1 VAGDRSGPAC
11 YEAASPALAALLRD
25 DFVQAY
31 GRDLPAVV
39 QCFVDDFH
47 ACMVTCVSAAPSQGD
62 PEHQSLGAALP
73 RGARWTSG
81 SCRAAWTM
89 AARRFSSTTRRGD
102 AAEETRRRRGAGA
115 ATWPRLVEDE
125 LGVLMAAA
133 REDHHED
140 PGAAHR
146 APLGVEDGPA

>member
-47 ACMVTCVSAAPSQGD
+47 ACMVTCVSAAPSQVIRSTNLLERLFLEERAGPRDRAGRRGRWPPGD
-62 PEHQSLGAALP
+62 FRARPAEGTPPKKLEGGAVQAQP
-73 RGARWTSG
+73 RGHVWSKTS
-81 SCRAAWTM
+81 SAY
-89 AARRFSSTTRRGD
+89 
-102 AAEETRRRRGAGA
+102 
-115 ATWPRLVEDE
+115 
-125 LGVLMAAA
+125 
-133 REDHHED
+133 
-140 PGAAHR
+140 
-146 APLGVEDGPA
+146 